1 MLLIIKRI
9 EVNPMFLRKLTDE
22 EVEQIKKSKDAAN
35 KVIKNQRKKL
45 QAGIKE
51 REKHR
56 TSFKD
61 VKLRSLIKQLEH
73 LNTVTGHP
81 VIIKVGDVSLYMN
94 YDLLK
99 KFERSLDK
107 NNLHQCSSIFTTDTL
122 IIRYGKHG
130 QSGTVEVYGLP
141 AYQVELLTGLP
152 TIDLK
157 G

>member
-1 MLLIIKRI
+1 
-9 EVNPMFLRKLTDE
+9 MFLRKLTDE
-22 EVEQIKKSKDAAN
+22 EIERIKKSKDAAN

-45 QAGIKE
+45 QAEIKE

-56 TSFKD
+56 PSFKD
-61 VKLRSLIKQLEH
+61 IKLRSLMKQLEY

-81 VIIKVGDVSLYMN
+81 VIVKVEDVSLYVN

-107 NNLHQCSSIFTTDTL
+107 SNLHQCSSIFTTDTL
-122 IIRYGKHG
+122 IINYGKHG
-130 QSGTVEVYGLP
+130 QIGTIEVYGLP

-152 TIDLK
+152 TIDFK
-157 G
+157 E